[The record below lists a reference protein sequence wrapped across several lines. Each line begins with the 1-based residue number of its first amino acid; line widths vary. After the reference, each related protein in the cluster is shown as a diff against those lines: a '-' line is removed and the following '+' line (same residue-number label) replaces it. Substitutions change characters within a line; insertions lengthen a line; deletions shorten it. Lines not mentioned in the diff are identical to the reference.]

1 MQNDFSHSAF
11 CIYFLIGVTNMRYYF
26 APMEGLTDS
35 IYRRLHHQYFPGVD
49 RYYMP
54 FLSPTI
60 HRQLTHK
67 EDRELPMADS
77 VGFIAVP
84 QVLTKVTD
92 DFLWA
97 AEVCRDRGYD
107 EVNLNIGCPSGTVVS
122 KGKGSGMLIDPAVL
136 DRFLEE
142 IFAASPLPISV
153 KTRLGLEKS
162 EEFPAILEVLN
173 RYPIKELTVHPR
185 VRKQFYTGGV
195 DMEMFD
201 YAVKNSTNPLC
212 YNGDILNLEQARKLQ
227 ENYPSVQ
234 SIMIGRGLIAD
245 PGMLS
250 GGTDKAALEGFMNEL
265 MAVYE
270 VEFGGSRNAIFRLKE
285 NWGFLHDRFEGS
297 EKLWKR
303 LRKTTD
309 AAEFKSISAEIFHTL
324 PLK

>member
-1 MQNDFSHSAF
+1 
-11 CIYFLIGVTNMRYYF
+11 
-26 APMEGLTDS
+26 MEGLTDS
-35 IYRRLHHQYFPGVD
+35 IYRRLHHKYFPGVD

-60 HRQLTHK
+60 HRSLTHK
-67 EDRELPMADS
+67 EDRELPVADS
-77 VGFIAVP
+77 VGFAAVP
-84 QVLTKVTD
+84 QVLTKVSE

-97 AEVCRDRGYD
+97 AQVCQDRGYD

-122 KGKGSGMLIDPAVL
+122 KGKGSGMLRDPAAL
-136 DRFLEE
+136 DKVLEE
-142 IFAASPLPISV
+142 IFAKSPLPVSV

-173 RYPIKELTVHPR
+173 QYPIRELTVHPR
-185 VRKQFYTGGV
+185 VRKQFYDGSV

-201 YAVKNSTNPLC
+201 YAVKNSVNPLC
-212 YNGDILNLEQARKLQ
+212 YNGDILTLSQAEVLQ
-227 ENYPSVQ
+227 EKYPEIQSV
-234 SIMIGRGLIAD
+234 MIGRGLIAD

-250 GGTDKAALEGFMNEL
+250 GGTDKAALKGFMDEL

-285 NWGFLHDRFEGS
+285 NWGFLHSRFEGCD
-297 EKLWKR
+297 KLWKR

-309 AAEFKSISAEIFHTL
+309 AAEFKSITAEIFHTL

>member
-1 MQNDFSHSAF
+1 
-11 CIYFLIGVTNMRYYF
+11 MRYYF

-35 IYRRLHHQYFPGVD
+35 IYRRLHHKYFPGVD

-54 FLSPTI
+54 FISPTI

-67 EDRELPMADS
+67 EDRELPLADS
-77 VGFIAVP
+77 VGFAAVP
-84 QVLTKVTD
+84 QVLTKVSD

-97 AEVCRDRGYD
+97 AEVCHDRGYE

-122 KGKGSGMLIDPAVL
+122 KGKGSGMLRDPAAL

-142 IFAASPLPISV
+142 IFSASPLPVSV

-162 EEFPAILEVLN
+162 EELPAILEVLN

-201 YAVKNSTNPLC
+201 YAVKNSRNPLC
-212 YNGDILNLEQARKLQ
+212 YNGNLMTKEQSDAVASA
-227 ENYPSVQ
+227 YPRVESV
-234 SIMIGRGLIAD
+234 MVGRALIAD
-245 PGMLS
+245 PGMFS
-250 GGTDKAALEGFMNEL
+250 GGTTHAALEGFLREL
-265 MAVYE
+265 TEEYV
-270 VEFGGSRNAIFRLKE
+270 VVFGSARNAMFRLKE
-285 NWGFLHDRFEGS
+285 NWGFLHYRFEGCDR
-297 EKLWKR
+297 LWKQ

-309 AAEFKSISAEIFHTL
+309 IREFNSITAEILHTL
-324 PLK
+324 PLTETLEAEW

>member
-1 MQNDFSHSAF
+1 
-11 CIYFLIGVTNMRYYF
+11 MRYYF
-26 APMEGLTDS
+26 APMEGITDS
-35 IYRRLHHQYFPGVD
+35 VYRRLHHKYFGGID

-54 FLSPTI
+54 FLSPTV

-77 VGFIAVP
+77 VGFSAVP
-84 QVLTKVTD
+84 QVLTKVPE

-122 KGKGSGMLIDPAVL
+122 KGKGSGMLRSPEAL
-136 DRFLEE
+136 DSFLEE
-142 IFAASPLPISV
+142 IFAKSPLPVSV

-162 EEFPAILEVLN
+162 EEFTAILEVLN

-185 VRKQFYTGGV
+185 VRKQFYDGTV
-195 DMEMFD
+195 DMDMFD
-201 YAVKNSTNPLC
+201 YAVRSSTNLLC
-212 YNGDILNLEQARKLQ
+212 YNGDILSLEQAEALQ
-227 ENYPSVQ
+227 QKYPEVQ
-234 SIMIGRGLIAD
+234 SVMIGRGLIAD

-250 GGTDKAALEGFMNEL
+250 GSADKAALEGFMNEL

-309 AAEFKSISAEIFHTL
+309 AAEFKSISSEIFHTL
-324 PLK
+324 NLK